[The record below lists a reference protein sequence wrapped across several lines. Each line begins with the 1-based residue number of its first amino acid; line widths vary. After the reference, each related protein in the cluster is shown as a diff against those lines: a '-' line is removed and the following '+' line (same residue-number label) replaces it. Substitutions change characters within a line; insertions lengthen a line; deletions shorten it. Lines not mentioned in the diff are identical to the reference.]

1 MEDALQSLSSA
12 SGKGGK
18 GKDRSARRLITES
31 IDLVKVDAKII
42 NASQARTVLEC
53 EDPQDQDEDTCELLS
68 LAISDFAL
76 NGYVVDVPSSSKGGK
91 GKESPKFDSI
101 NMSSGKGKES
111 SMIDSINIS
120 SMTEVWED
128 STSDWTLDTKKK
140 ALVSTLSLAS
150 IILKEMMD
158 YDEEDELN

>member
-1 MEDALQSLSSA
+1 MEDALQSLPSSA

-18 GKDRSARRLITES
+18 GKTRLARRLIIEA
-31 IDLVKVDAKII
+31 IDSDDVDDKIM
-42 NASQARTVLEC
+42 NASQARKVLGC
-53 EDPQDQDEDTCELLS
+53 QAPQVEEIDTCEQLS

-76 NGYVVDVPSSSKGGK
+76 NGYAPNGVPSSSKGSK
-91 GKESPKFDSI
+91 GLSNTKSNNS
-101 NMSSGKGKES
+101 SSGKGKES
-111 SMIDSINIS
+111 SMIDSINMS

-128 STSDWTLDTKKK
+128 STNDWSLETKTK

-158 YDEEDELN
+158 YEEDELN